1 MELERLSSPTIN
13 IQDWGVVDYET
24 AVNRQLELVD
34 ALAGGDQSADGQS
47 TRAMGDTLVFCSH
60 PPVVTLGRATTSED
74 LIGWDGDTIETARG
88 GRATYHGPSQLVI
101 YPIIDLRV
109 RRADLPEKDIHAYL
123 RVLEQTTVKALQS
136 LGLVEAEARTTQ
148 AGEISLTGVWVGD
161 KKIASI
167 GIAVR
172 KWISYHGIAI
182 NVEDDPQAFRGIR
195 PCGFS
200 SDVMTSVE
208 AQLRSV
214 ASPASSLS
222 ADQRSTFL
230 AELRQEL
237 KNAFFERFQPAILP
251 I

>member
-1 MELERLSSPTIN
+1 MELERTNSPTIDV
-13 IQDWGVVDYET
+13 QDWGVVDYET
-24 AVNRQLELVD
+24 AVQRQLELVD
-34 ALAGGDQSADGQS
+34 ALA
-47 TRAMGDTLVFCSH
+47 RDTLVFCTH
-60 PPVVTLGRATTSED
+60 PPVVTLGRATTPDD
-74 LIGWDGDTIETARG
+74 LIGWDGNTIETARG

-123 RVLEQTTVKALQS
+123 RVLEQTTVKALHDV
-136 LGLVEAEARTTQ
+136 GLSNAEARTTQ
-148 AGEISLTGVWVGD
+148 AGEISLTGVWIGD

-182 NVEDDPQAFRGIR
+182 NVEDDPSAFRGIR

-208 AQLRSV
+208 AQLRS
-214 ASPASSLS
+214 AA
-222 ADQRSTFL
+222 QRSKSSV
-230 AELRQEL
+230 ELRQTL
-237 KNAFFERFQPAILP
+237 KSAFFERFKTAILP